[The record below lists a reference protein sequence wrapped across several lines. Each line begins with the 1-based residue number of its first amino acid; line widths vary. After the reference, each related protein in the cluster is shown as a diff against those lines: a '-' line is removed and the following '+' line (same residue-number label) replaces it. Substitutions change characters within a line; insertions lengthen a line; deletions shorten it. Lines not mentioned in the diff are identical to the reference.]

1 MHLRVCVGQSNLYI
15 FDALFFLIVGT
26 FYSKFM
32 SVSVMSVSVICF
44 VAAFTKTVTS
54 LSTRSLERKRC
65 L

>member
-1 MHLRVCVGQSNLYI
+1 MHLRVCFGQSNLYI
-15 FDALFFLIVGT
+15 FDAHFFLIVGT